1 MFVDS
6 SDSSVEGGITV
17 VGLAFSELEVSTVE
31 EEEAPDE
38 EFDVVV
44 LGTVTDDVVT
54 CTLPSGATGSNGF
67 TVVTTAPTTGAA
79 TASGPAGLLSVDV
92 VISEFKLMLAD
103 TLWAGGVTSV
113 FSPPADIVVLIIVVE
128 SKM

>member
-1 MFVDS
+1 M
-6 SDSSVEGGITV
+6 T
-17 VGLAFSELEVSTVE
+17 FSELEVSTVE
-31 EEEAPDE
+31 EEEEATDE

-92 VISEFKLMLAD
+92 AILSKFKLMLAD

-113 FSPPADIVVLIIVVE
+113 FSPSVDNVVLVIVVE